1 MGPLFVGS
9 SLCLKTPDCE
19 KKRDVH
25 ISITVVNSVI
35 NHEDTEAQP
44 TQPRESTTS
53 GERPSK
59 RATSAQQDDFISDG
73 FDSASDNYDFG
84 HLEQRT
90 TQ

>member
-1 MGPLFVGS
+1 MLENAQ
-9 SLCLKTPDCE
+9 LR

-25 ISITVVNSVI
+25 ISITVVSSVI

-59 RATSAQQDDFISDG
+59 CATSAQQDDLISDG
-73 FDSASDNYDFG
+73 FDSASDNDDFG